1 MYSDHISRKYTS
13 AHRTYMHKCEH
24 MPMLNITDAQ
34 GLITGQIIN
43 LGMFIVMYLI
53 SVRLCMLLHCVEVR
67 NMKINVCI
75 YMHRYIILSL

>member
-1 MYSDHISRKYTS
+1 
-13 AHRTYMHKCEH
+13 MHKCEH